1 MHELLDIMRRE
12 SLRAMAQFAT
22 AKVGFIT
29 SYDPTSHRAKVNVM
43 PQAVDQNTVTAETAW
58 LPIATTHIGNG
69 WGIYAAPAIGDQV
82 VIVHQEGH
90 HGAGIIVGR
99 VNNDAAARPPAVP
112 SGEIWLMHS
121 SKSRLKFLADGTIQ
135 FVSSSGSSLR
145 FLPDGA
151 LHVQGDLY
159 VTGDVYDRYGS
170 LDRLRASYNAHAH
183 IDPQGG
189 VVSTTTAPVAQAGNP
204 DGNAGQAIV

>member
-1 MHELLDIMRRE
+1 MHYLHDMMRRE
-12 SLRAMAQFAT
+12 AVRVMGQVAS

-29 SYDPTSHRAKVNVM
+29 SYDPTSHRAKVNIM
-43 PQAVDQNTVTAETAW
+43 PQGIDPDTVTAETAW

-82 VIVHQEGH
+82 VVVHQDGF

-112 SGEIWLMHS
+112 SGEIWMVHS
-121 SKSRLKFLADGTIQ
+121 SQSRLKFLTDGTIQ
-135 FVSSSGSSLR
+135 FVSKFGSSLR

-159 VTGDVYDRYGS
+159 VTGNVYDRFGS
-170 LDRLRASYNAHAH
+170 LDALRSAYDAHGH
-183 IDPQGG
+183 PDPQGG
-189 VVSTTTAPVAQAGNP
+189 VVGPTTAPVPQAGNP
-204 DGNAGQAIV
+204 DGNAGQAIT